1 MANPPDYQTSRRLS
15 GSEEAAY
22 SQRGKAIISQLSIL
36 LKTARLH
43 SPDNDSFKTQLEQ
56 SYQLYRDCLDDYGE
70 AVVQVQSDYF
80 FFCGVRVRY
89 DNEGL
94 AAPDHLRDL
103 FQRVGISGILST
115 SDLTKAEL
123 EQTALLLNEA
133 DRQGDADF
141 EGLQRRFDLANTVA
155 VVLLPLM
162 DERSSDE
169 NRDREKRQFARRTFF
184 YAMNNLKMVSNTMSA
199 DRPVD
204 LARTKR
210 VIHSLVDQIISD
222 DSSLLELTALKS
234 HDQYT
239 FLHSTNVCVY
249 SICLGAR
256 LRLTKSELS
265 TLGFSALF
273 HDIGKTR
280 LPLQVLNKPS
290 DFDESEWELM
300 RKHPAL
306 GVFTLAKTMPF
317 EDRCCRAMIVA
328 SEHHHNLDGSGYP
341 TLKRR
346 RSLNL
351 YSKIV
356 TICDVFDAMTSGR
369 VYRKVPASPEQVL
382 RGMIPQAGYKFDP
395 CLLKVFL
402 NTVSLYPPG
411 TLLLLD
417 RQELALV
424 VGKNADDLLRPKVK
438 IIGTT
443 ERLYERGIRTNL
455 ADRNPQSGAYYRSIV
470 RVMEPQE
477 FPVNTARYLLD
488 EE

>member
-1 MANPPDYQTSRRLS
+1 MTNPLDYQTSRRLS
-15 GSEEAAY
+15 GNEEAAY
-22 SQRGKAIISQLSIL
+22 SLRGKAIINQLSIL
-36 LKTARLH
+36 LKTARVH
-43 SPDNDSFKTQLEQ
+43 SPDNDSFKAQLEQ
-56 SYQLYRDCLDDYGE
+56 SYQLYRDCLDEYGE
-70 AVVQVQSDYF
+70 AVVQVQSDYL

-103 FQRVGISGILST
+103 FQHLCISGFLVT

-123 EQTALLLNEA
+123 EQTVLLLNES
-133 DRQGDADF
+133 DRQGDLDF
-141 EGLQRRFDLANTVA
+141 EGLQRRFDLANIGAVA
-155 VVLLPLM
+155 LLPLM
-162 DERSSDE
+162 DEKLSDE
-169 NRDREKRQFARRTFF
+169 NREREKRQFARRTFF
-184 YAMNNLKMVSNTMSA
+184 FAMNNLKIVSNAVSS

-204 LARTKR
+204 LARTRR
-210 VIHSLVDQIISD
+210 VIHSLVDQIVSD

-239 FLHSTNVCVY
+239 FLHSTNVCIY
-249 SICLGAR
+249 SICLGAQ
-256 LRLTKSELS
+256 LSLTKSELS
-265 TLGFSALF
+265 SLGFAALF

-290 DFDESEWELM
+290 DFNESEWELM

-317 EDRCCRAMIVA
+317 EERCCRAMIVA
-328 SEHHHNLDGSGYP
+328 SEHHYNLDGSGYP
-341 TLKRR
+341 VLKRR

-395 CLLKVFL
+395 GLLKTFL

-417 RQELALV
+417 RNELALV
-424 VGKNADDLLRPKVK
+424 VGRNADNLLRPKVK
-438 IIGTT
+438 IVGTT
-443 ERLYERGIRTNL
+443 QRLYDRGIRMNL
-455 ADRNPQSGAYYRSIV
+455 ADRNPQTGVYYRSII
-470 RVMEPQE
+470 RVAEPQE
-477 FPVNTARYLLD
+477 FQINTARYLLD

>member
-1 MANPPDYQTSRRLS
+1 MTGPLDYQISRRLS
-15 GSEEAAY
+15 GSEEATY
-22 SQRGKAIISQLSIL
+22 SQRGKAIINQLSIL

-43 SPDNDSFKTQLEQ
+43 SPDNDSFKAQLEQ
-56 SYQLYRDCLDDYGE
+56 SYHLYRDCLDEYGE
-70 AVVQVQSDYF
+70 AVVQVQSDYL
-80 FFCGVRVRY
+80 FFCGARVRY

-103 FQRVGISGILST
+103 FQRLGISGFLT
-115 SDLTKAEL
+115 VSDLTKAEL
-123 EQTALLLNEA
+123 EQTVLLLNEVE
-133 DRQGDADF
+133 RQGNLGF
-141 EGLQRRFDLANTVA
+141 EELQRRFDLANIGAVA
-155 VVLLPLM
+155 LLPPV
-162 DERSSDE
+162 DEKLGDE
-169 NRDREKRQFARRTFF
+169 NRDRERRQFARRTFF

-199 DRPVD
+199 DRPAD

-210 VIHSLVDQIISD
+210 VIHSLVDQIVAD
-222 DSSLLELTALKS
+222 ESSLLELTALKS

-239 FLHSTNVCVY
+239 FLHSTNVCIY

-256 LRLTKSELS
+256 LNLTKSELS
-265 TLGFSALF
+265 TLGFAALF
-273 HDIGKTR
+273 HDIGKMR

-290 DFDESEWELM
+290 EFNESDWELM

-306 GVFTLAKTMPF
+306 GVITLAKTMPF
-317 EDRCCRAMIVA
+317 EERCCRAMIVA
-328 SEHHHNLDGSGYP
+328 LEHHYNLDGSGYP
-341 TLKRR
+341 ALKHR

-369 VYRKVPASPEQVL
+369 VYLKVPVSPEHVL
-382 RGMIPQAGYKFDP
+382 RGMVPQAGYKFDP
-395 CLLKVFL
+395 CLLKAFL

-417 RQELALV
+417 RNELAIV

-438 IIGTT
+438 IVGTT
-443 ERLYERGIRTNL
+443 QRLYDRGIRMNL
-455 ADRNPQSGAYYRSIV
+455 ADRNPQTGEYYRSIV
-470 RVMEPQE
+470 RVAGPQE
-477 FPVNTARYLLD
+477 FQINTARYLLD

>member
-1 MANPPDYQTSRRLS
+1 MTSPLDYQMSRRLS
-15 GSEEAAY
+15 GTEEATY
-22 SQRGKAIISQLSIL
+22 SQRGKAIINQLSIL
-36 LKTARLH
+36 LKTARVH
-43 SPDNDSFKTQLEQ
+43 SPDNDSFKAQLEQ
-56 SYQLYRDCLDDYGE
+56 SYQLYRDCLDEYGE
-70 AVVQVQSDYF
+70 TVVQVQSDYL
-80 FFCGVRVRY
+80 FFCGARVRY

-103 FQRVGISGILST
+103 FQRAGISGFLTT

-133 DRQGDADF
+133 DRQGDLDF
-141 EGLQRRFDLANTVA
+141 EGLQRRFDLANIGAVA
-155 VVLLPLM
+155 LLPPM
-162 DERSSDE
+162 DEKSSDE
-169 NRDREKRQFARRTFF
+169 NRDREERQFARRTFF
-184 YAMNNLKMVSNTMSA
+184 YAMNNLKMVSNTMNA

-210 VIHSLVDQIISD
+210 VIHSLVDQIVSD
-222 DSSLLELTALKS
+222 DGSLLELTALKS

-239 FLHSTNVCVY
+239 FLHSTNVCIY

-256 LRLTKSELS
+256 FGLTKSELS
-265 TLGFSALF
+265 TLGFAALF

-290 DFDESEWELM
+290 DFNESEWELM

-317 EDRCCRAMIVA
+317 EERCCRAMIVA
-328 SEHHHNLDGSGYP
+328 SEHHYNLDGSGYP
-341 TLKRR
+341 ALKRR

-417 RQELALV
+417 RHELALV
-424 VGKNADDLLRPKVK
+424 VGKNTDDLLRPKVK
-438 IIGTT
+438 IVGTT
-443 ERLYERGIRTNL
+443 QRLYDRGIRMNL
-455 ADRNPQSGAYYRSIV
+455 ADRNPQTGAYYRSIV
-470 RVMEPQE
+470 RVAEPQE
-477 FPVNTARYLLD
+477 FKINTARYLLD